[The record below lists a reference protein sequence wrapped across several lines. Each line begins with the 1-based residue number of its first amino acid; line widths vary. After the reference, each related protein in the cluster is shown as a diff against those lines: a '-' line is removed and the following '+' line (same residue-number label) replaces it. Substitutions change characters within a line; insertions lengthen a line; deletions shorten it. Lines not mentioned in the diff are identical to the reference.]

1 MERQRLIQWCAIWA
15 AAIVVLMTLGSRVV
29 TRSYL
34 AEGSE
39 RTQAALR
46 LTTDGL
52 IGHLRRYEALPR
64 LLAEDEDV
72 RAFIADPSDADAM
85 NDWLKST
92 NELLESSDIYIIG
105 ADGITIAASNFD
117 LPETFIGEDFSYRPY
132 FTEALA
138 GRDSRFYAL
147 GTTSGVRGY
156 YYSAPIRAPDGRN
169 AGVMV
174 FKIGLD
180 AIEGSWRGTDIGI
193 FVTDPEGIVFLASDP
208 GLVYATTL
216 PMEPERTERTAASRR
231 YSDAELMPL
240 DHRRG
245 ERSGFATFHTGG
257 REYLERSATMPGA
270 DWAVHA
276 LLDTGPLLAQARLA
290 LLAGVLLLAVT
301 GTVGGLILQRRA
313 QLAERLALQ
322 AEAQELLEQ
331 RVEERTADLA
341 RVNSRIKTEVTER
354 RLAEKELRRTQ
365 ADLVQAGKLA
375 ALGRISAALS
385 HEINQPLA
393 AARNYADS
401 AAILID
407 RQDYPRARENVVQ
420 ILSLI
425 DRIAAIG
432 HHLRAMARKPNQR
445 LEDLDLA
452 ATVRE
457 AVAIAGP
464 RLAAARAE
472 VVLDLPDLPTVRGAA
487 VGLQQVLVN
496 LLTNAADAVE
506 GTGDRRIEIDATP
519 GDPVVLRVRDH
530 GPGVPTGIA
539 DRIFDPFFS
548 TKQGSGLGL
557 GLSISYNIMKDF
569 GGDLRVT
576 SHPDGG
582 AVFEV
587 VMRSALRMAA
597 E

>member
-34 AEGSE
+34 AEGAE

-52 IGHLRRYEALPR
+52 TGHLRRYEALPR

-72 RAFIADPSDADAM
+72 RAFIADPGDAAAM
-85 NDWLKST
+85 NEWLKST
-92 NELLESSDIYIIG
+92 NALLESSDIYIVD

-117 LPETFIGEDFSYRPY
+117 RPETFVGEDFSYRPY

-147 GTTSGVRGY
+147 GTTSGIRGY

-180 AIEGSWRGTDIGI
+180 AIETSWRGTDIGI

-208 GLVYATTL
+208 ALVYATTL
-216 PMEPERTERTAASRR
+216 PMEAARTERTSASRR
-231 YSDAELMPL
+231 YSDAELVPL

-257 REYLERSATMPGA
+257 REYLERSATMPRA
-270 DWAVHA
+270 DWTVHA
-276 LLDTGPLLAQARLA
+276 LLDTAPLLAQARLA
-290 LLAGVLLLAVT
+290 LLAGVLLLAVA
-301 GTVGGLILQRRA
+301 GTAGGLVLQRRA

-322 AEAQELLEQ
+322 AGAQELLEQ
-331 RVEERTADLA
+331 RVRERTADLA
-341 RVNSRIKTEVTER
+341 RVNSRIKTEVAER
-354 RLAEKELRRTQ
+354 RLAEKELRRMQ

-375 ALGRISAALS
+375 ALGRMSAALS

-407 RQDYPRARENVVQ
+407 RADYPRARENVLL

-425 DRIAAIG
+425 DRMAAIG

-452 ATVRE
+452 AAVSE
-457 AVAIAGP
+457 AVAITAPHMQAAG
-464 RLAAARAE
+464 AQVA
-472 VVLDLPDLPTVRGAA
+472 VTLPDMSPVRGAA

-506 GTGDRRIEIDATP
+506 GGANRRIEIDAQP
-519 GDPVVLRVRDH
+519 GDPVILRVRDH
-530 GPGVPTGIA
+530 GPGVPAGIA

-548 TKQGSGLGL
+548 TKTGSGLGL

-569 GGDLRVT
+569 GGDLRV
-576 SHPDGG
+576 SNHPGGG
-582 AVFEV
+582 AVLEV
-587 VMRSALRMAA
+587 VMKNAMRMAA